1 MALVKKWEIDND
13 YLLQKAFEDM
23 GRGNQFTR
31 YDLFIEHFDQFDED
45 IELDVIALCVEYTEY
60 ETIEEYNDNY
70 GTTYETIEDLANDQT
85 VLFDDEE
92 KAFIVLDH

>member
-1 MALVKKWEIDND
+1 MALIKKIDND
-13 YLLQKAFEDM
+13 YLLQEAFEKA
-23 GRGNQFTR
+23 GRGNSFTR

-85 VLFDDEE
+85 VLFDDED